1 MNEKQ
6 FSVTEAL
13 RFARHDFMNQLQL
26 IRMNLELGR
35 VEDAKSV
42 IDAYASRMFELAE
55 LNKLGLPKL
64 YEWIQT
70 APWKY
75 PGLNLEFS
83 CKGEQVDERIDSP
96 SIKILDRLF
105 GELKNRLNP
114 YDELEC
120 HVAITAVSGV
130 FTMGITVLGRIENL
144 DRAVIS
150 EEQSVLQASVE
161 QLSPEEWKFTVTAI

>member
-1 MNEKQ
+1 MNDKQ
-6 FSVTEAL
+6 ITLTEAL

-35 VEDAKSV
+35 VDDAKLV
-42 IDAYASRMFELAE
+42 IDAYASRMKELAE

-75 PGLNLEFS
+75 PALNPEFS
-83 CKGEQVDERIDSP
+83 CKGEQVDNRFDSP
-96 SIKILDRLF
+96 AAHILDKLF
-105 GELKNRLNP
+105 GELNKRINP

-120 HVAITAVSGV
+120 QVRITAVSGV

-144 DRAVIS
+144 DQVMMT
-150 EEQSVLQASVE
+150 EEQSLFRVTINQVTT
-161 QLSPEEWKFTVTAI
+161 EEWQFTVTAI

>member
-1 MNEKQ
+1 MNDKQ
-6 FSVTEAL
+6 ITLTEAL

-26 IRMNLELGR
+26 IRMNLELGL
-35 VEDAKSV
+35 VDDAKTV
-42 IDAYASRMFELAE
+42 IDAYASRMKELAE

-75 PGLNLEFS
+75 PALNPEFS
-83 CKGEQVDERIDSP
+83 CKGEQVNVRFDSP
-96 SIKILDRLF
+96 AAHTLDKLF
-105 GELKNRLNP
+105 GELNKRINP

-120 HVAITAVSGV
+120 HVRITAVSGV

-144 DRAVIS
+144 DHVMMT
-150 EEQSVLQASVE
+150 EEQSLFRITVKQVS
-161 QLSPEEWKFTVTAI
+161 SEEWQFTVTAI

>member
-1 MNEKQ
+1 MNQKQ
-6 FSVTEAL
+6 FSITEAL

-35 VEDAKSV
+35 VEDAKTV
-42 IDAYASRMFELAE
+42 IDAYASRMIELAE

-70 APWKY
+70 APWIY

-83 CKGEQVDERIDSP
+83 CKGEKVDERIDSP
-96 SIKILDRLF
+96 AIEILDRLF

-120 HVAITAVSGV
+120 HVSITAVSGV

-144 DRAVIS
+144 DFAKIS
-150 EEQSVLQASVE
+150 EEQSVLRASVE

>member
-6 FSVTEAL
+6 ITITEAL

-35 VEDAKSV
+35 IDDAKTV
-42 IDAYASRMFELAE
+42 IDAYASRMMELAE

-75 PGLNLEFS
+75 PGLNPEFS
-83 CKGEQVDERIDSP
+83 CKGEKVDERFDSP
-96 SIKILDRLF
+96 AAILLDKLF
-105 GELKNRLNP
+105 GELNNRLNP

-120 HVAITAVSGV
+120 QVVITAVSGV

-144 DRAVIS
+144 DRNMITG
-150 EEQSVLQASVE
+150 EQSVFQVSVVKV
-161 QLSPEEWKFTVTAI
+161 SPEEWQFTVTAI